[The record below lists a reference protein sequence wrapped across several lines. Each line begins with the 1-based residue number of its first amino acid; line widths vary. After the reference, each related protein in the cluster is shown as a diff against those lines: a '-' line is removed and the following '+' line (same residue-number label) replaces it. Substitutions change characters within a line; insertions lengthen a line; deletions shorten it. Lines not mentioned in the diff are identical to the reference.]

1 MLQPRVGVLVASE
14 ADKAASYAQHAASR
28 LSVLHTGIGALAQRL
43 VAIHSLRDDE
53 QRMRNLALGALMQT
67 TANISPFYGN
77 GLAGF
82 DTPVVC
88 SIHC

>member
-1 MLQPRVGVLVASE
+1 M
-14 ADKAASYAQHAASR
+14 HAAGSQ
-28 LSVLHTGIGALAQRL
+28 VATGIGALAQRL

-53 QRMRNLALGALMQT
+53 QRMRNLALSALMQT
-67 TANISPFYGN
+67 AANISTFHGN